1 MAKHGKRSRRGRK
14 FRRYLAGKIRHLLQL
29 GTLGGTTIIST
40 NVVDVLTEKAY
51 LTSVR
56 LAWSLVRMTTATNDG
71 PIMVGVAHPDY
82 SGAEVEAWIENQ
94 ASWEEGDV
102 IGQEVGRRKI
112 RMVGVFLN
120 PEGVDVVSR
129 LNDGKPITTKCGWQ
143 LQTGQSVKIW
153 AYNLGTSALAT
164 TDPEVRAEGHA
175 NLWPN

>member
-71 PIMVGVAHPDY
+71 PSLSDFSQVGLVA
-82 SGAEVEAWIENQ
+82 
-94 ASWEEGDV
+94 
-102 IGQEVGRRKI
+102 GQDDHRH
-112 RMVGVFLN
+112 
-120 PEGVDVVSR
+120 
-129 LNDGKPITTKCGWQ
+129 Q
-143 LQTGQSVKIW
+143 
-153 AYNLGTSALAT
+153 
-164 TDPEVRAEGHA
+164 
-175 NLWPN
+175 